1 VTDSTSA
8 RRKRIPVLE
17 LSGFAR
23 ETIDA
28 SIAELVA
35 ERDAISHLLA

>member
-1 VTDSTSA
+1 VTGSTSA

-28 SIAELVA
+28 SMLVA

>member
-1 VTDSTSA
+1 MN
-8 RRKRIPVLE
+8 RKPFL
-17 LSGFAR
+17 R
-23 ETIDA
+23 EKIDA